1 MKSNNRKLS
10 DAEYENESYEDY
22 MSRDKKN
29 ADRRRPIRNWT
40 KVWSDHT
47 NDYDEV
53 DDFYTSKKKRR

>member
-10 DAEYENESYEDY
+10 DTEYENDAYEDY
-22 MSRDKKN
+22 MTRDKKN

-47 NDYDEV
+47 NDYDEI
-53 DDFYTSKKKRR
+53 DDFYTTKKKRR